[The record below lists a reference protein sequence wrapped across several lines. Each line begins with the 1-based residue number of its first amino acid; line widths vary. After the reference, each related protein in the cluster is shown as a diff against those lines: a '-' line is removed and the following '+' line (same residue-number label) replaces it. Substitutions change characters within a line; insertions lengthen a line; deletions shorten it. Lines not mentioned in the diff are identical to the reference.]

1 MIRMLVDLEHI
12 ARRKQG
18 NNILSDVSWQIH
30 KGEHWMLYGLNGAGK
45 TTLLNILNA
54 YEPNTAGKMTLFG
67 MTPGKIG
74 YSAENVRSHIGFVS
88 HSLMNRFQDGE
99 RVLDVVISGA
109 FKSIGVFQQ
118 PTESHKQAAQKYL
131 AQLGMTE
138 FEQQYY
144 GYLSTGERQR
154 VLIARALMGNPS
166 LLVLDEPATGLDFI
180 ARESLLQALEQMYVD
195 NPDLAVIYVTH
206 FVEEITPQID
216 KGLLLKNGVCY
227 KAGPITEILNDTTLS
242 EFFNKNVKVAYQN
255 NRYAL
260 FSND

>member
-1 MIRMLVDLEHI
+1 
-12 ARRKQG
+12 
-18 NNILSDVSWQIH
+18 
-30 KGEHWMLYGLNGAGK
+30 
-45 TTLLNILNA
+45 
-54 YEPNTAGKMTLFG
+54 
-67 MTPGKIG
+67 
-74 YSAENVRSHIGFVS
+74 
-88 HSLMNRFQDGE
+88 
-99 RVLDVVISGA
+99 
-109 FKSIGVFQQ
+109 
-118 PTESHKQAAQKYL
+118 
-131 AQLGMTE
+131 
-138 FEQQYY
+138 
-144 GYLSTGERQR
+144 
-154 VLIARALMGNPS
+154 MGNPS